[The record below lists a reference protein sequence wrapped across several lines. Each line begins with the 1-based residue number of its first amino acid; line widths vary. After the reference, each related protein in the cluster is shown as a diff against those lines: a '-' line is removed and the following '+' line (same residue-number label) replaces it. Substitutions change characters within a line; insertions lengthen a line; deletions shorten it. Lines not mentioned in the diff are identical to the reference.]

1 MARIPNLIFV
11 DKKNTFLGVLF
22 IAAAIASI
30 IYSRRFSEQ
39 VPQPSEV
46 RQEVARQLATTPEQP
61 AISGG
66 AETVLT
72 SASQPEQPGASVAI
86 LENEFVQVRFT
97 NFGGAIRDI
106 ALKHVVGSR
115 LQYPSDEGGNQ
126 PFVFNE
132 FHKNPALGFVDF
144 PGLDRDTQ
152 YSLVSSTASQV
163 VYRTVLD
170 GRLEVT
176 RSYSL
181 APDKGAGTDPYQLR
195 TETTFRNL
203 TDKDVPPM
211 RVAFALGTAAPVNAV
226 DSGLQLTTGYSTGES
241 QKFLLRSQLEDS
253 SGLFGLGIGS
263 HDAKPFIE
271 SAGPIVWG
279 TVKNQFFSS
288 IYTPDSPAASL
299 VTRRVKVLTK
309 LPDSDHK
316 AYGVTCAA
324 ETDVPALAPRGQ
336 AVIGAN
342 LYVGPNDYHRLSN
355 PDVFRQD
362 QDRVMQFGIQPIR
375 FCAEL
380 LLTLMSTIHRFVGNW
395 GISIILTTLTF
406 KFVFLPLTLVAARSA
421 KRMQKIMP
429 EQQAIRE
436 KYKDNPQKMQAATL
450 ELYKRSKVNPLG
462 GCIPMLLPMPFFW
475 GFFLML
481 RNTAEMR
488 FAPFLWAR
496 DLSVPDTVGHVYG
509 IPINILPLLL
519 GVLMIFQTKL
529 TPAPTVDNA
538 QAKMMKFMPLMFA
551 VLYYNWPSAVALY
564 SFVNVL
570 FTIGQQ
576 LVVNKMKDPVDAI
589 PVKSPSGRPMKN
601 VTPGKKK

>member
-1 MARIPNLIFV
+1 V
-11 DKKNTFLGVLF
+11 DKKNTFIGVLF

-46 RQEVARQLATTPEQP
+46 RREVAKEIAATGQST
-61 AISGG
+61 ISGG
-66 AETVLT
+66 AETVL
-72 SASQPEQPGASVAI
+72 SAADHPDRPGSSVAT
-86 LENEFVQVRFT
+86 LENDYIQVRFT
-97 NFGGAIRDI
+97 NFGGAIRDV
-106 ALKHVVGSR
+106 ALKHLVGGQ
-115 LQYPSDEGGNQ
+115 LQYPAEAGGNR

-132 FHKNPALGFVDF
+132 LHKNPALGFVDF
-144 PGLDRDTQ
+144 PGLDSDTR
-152 YSLVSSTASQV
+152 YSLVQRTADTV
-163 VYRTVLD
+163 TYRTVLD

-176 RSYSL
+176 RSYRL
-181 APDKGAGTDPYQLR
+181 APDQAAGTDPYQLR
-195 TETTFRNL
+195 CETTFRNL

-211 RVAFALGTAAPVNAV
+211 RVAVALGTAAPVNAI
-226 DSGLQLTTGYSTGES
+226 DSGLQLATGYSTGES
-241 QKFLLRSQLEDS
+241 QKFIVRSQLEDS
-253 SGLFGLGIGS
+253 SGMFGLGIGS
-263 HDAKPFIE
+263 HDAKPYIE

-299 VTRRVKVLTK
+299 VTRRVKVYTE
-309 LPDSDHK
+309 LPDSNHK

-324 ETDVPALAPRGQ
+324 ESDVPALAPHGQ
-336 AVIGAN
+336 AVLGAS

-355 PDVFRQD
+355 ADVFKED

-380 LLTLMSTIHRFVGNW
+380 LLTLMSTIHRYVGNW

-406 KFVFLPLTLVAARSA
+406 KIVFLPLTLVAARSA

-450 ELYKRSKVNPLG
+450 ELYKRAKVNPLG

-488 FAPFLWAR
+488 FAPFLWAG
-496 DLSVPDTVGHVYG
+496 DLSVPDTIGHLYG
-509 IPINILPLLL
+509 VPVNILPLLL
-519 GVLMIFQTKL
+519 GVVMIFQTKL

-551 VLYYNWPSAVALY
+551 VLYYNWPSAVSLY
-564 SFVNVL
+564 SFVNGL

-576 LVVNKMKDPVDAI
+576 LVVNRMKDPVEAL

-601 VTPGKKK
+601 VTPGKRK

>member
-1 MARIPNLIFV
+1 M
-11 DKKNTFLGVLF
+11 DKKNTFIGVLF

-46 RQEVARQLATTPEQP
+46 RREVAQQLAAVPAQPTTIANGTETAFASADHQDRT
-61 AISGG
+61 G
-66 AETVLT
+66 AELVT
-72 SASQPEQPGASVAI
+72 
-86 LENEFVQVRFT
+86 LENKYIQVRFT
-97 NFGGAIRDI
+97 NFGGAIRDV
-106 ALKHVVGSR
+106 ALISKWQATGS
-115 LQYPSDEGGNQ
+115 LKYPAKINNPE

-132 FHKNPALGFVDF
+132 LHKNPALAIIEF
-144 PGLDRDTQ
+144 PGLDLDTT
-152 YSLVSSTASQV
+152 YKLVGRTAGQV
-163 VYRTVLD
+163 AYRAVLD
-170 GRLEVT
+170 GRIEVT
-176 RSYSL
+176 RTYTL
-181 APDKGAGTDPYQLR
+181 APDEGPATDPYQLR
-195 TETTFRNL
+195 CETTFRNL
-203 TDKDVPPM
+203 TDKDQPPL
-211 RVAFALGTAAPVNAV
+211 RVSFALGTAAPANAA
-226 DSGLQLTTGYSTGES
+226 DTGLQLVTGYSTGES
-241 QKFLLRSQLEDS
+241 QKFIQRSQLEDS
-253 SGLFGLGIGS
+253 SGIFGLGIGS

-271 SAGPIVWG
+271 SPGPIVWG
-279 TVKNQFFSS
+279 AVKNQFFSS
-288 IYTPDSPAASL
+288 IYTPDTPATGL
-299 VTRRVKVLTK
+299 VTRRVKVLTR

-316 AYGVTCAA
+316 AYGITCAA
-324 ETDVPALAPRGQ
+324 ETDVPALAPHGQ
-336 AVIGAN
+336 AVVGAN
-342 LYVGPNDYHRLSN
+342 LYVGPNDYHRLAN
-355 PDVFRQD
+355 AEVFKAD

-380 LLTLMSTIHRFVGNW
+380 LLTLMTTIHRFVGNW
-395 GISIILTTLTF
+395 GISIVLTTLTF

-450 ELYKRSKVNPLG
+450 ELYKRAKVNPLG

-488 FAPFLWAR
+488 FAPFLWAT

-538 QAKMMKFMPLMFA
+538 QAKMMKFMPVMFA

-570 FTIGQQ
+570 FTIAQQ
-576 LVVNKMKDPVDAI
+576 LVVNKMKDPAEVL
-589 PVKSPSGRPMKN
+589 PMKSPSGRPMKN
-601 VTPGKKK
+601 VTPGRKK